1 MRKKLVILGLMLI
14 VVVSVVLYLVTT
26 GFYNLD
32 FLGQGHLNSV
42 TVRDSNCMTSICD
55 AENWEITI
63 TSPDQLKSLESAF
76 FSKIQ
81 DVSHL
86 TTEDGTLIFIF
97 HYDKKDIEFHASIN
111 IAFTGGVIYYTDRQ
125 IVYNFNKS
133 DMSIFKKL
141 FTYR

>member
-1 MRKKLVILGLMLI
+1 MRKKLVILGLVLI
-14 VVVSVVLYLVTT
+14 VVVSVILYLVTT

-32 FLGQGHLNSV
+32 YLGQGQLNSV

-97 HYDKKDIEFHASIN
+97 HYDKKDIEFHVSIN